1 LEVNVL
7 AAGLITFREGLE
19 AALIVGI
26 VLGYLKKAGH
36 PERRGIVWKAAAA
49 AVLLSVMAALGL
61 QWVGAEFEGRGEQIF
76 EGVVMFL
83 AAGLLTYM
91 ILWMRSQGQQIKMQL
106 EEETRQALNVGQS
119 WALFTLVFL
128 AVLREG
134 IETALFLSAAAFSSS
149 PVQTLIGGLLG
160 LAAAVMLAWLVFK
173 ASTRL
178 DLRQFF
184 SVTSLILIVF
194 AAGLV
199 ARGVHEF
206 QEVGLLPVVVEQ
218 VWDTNPIL
226 SEESFGGQVLQ
237 SLFGYNGNPSLLE
250 VFSYVGY
257 LLVAFWLVW
266 FRRTPFP
273 PDERAGGV
281 S

>member
-1 LEVNVL
+1 ML

-19 AALIVGI
+19 AALIMGI

-36 PERRGIVWKAAAA
+36 PEQKGIVWRAATA
-49 AVLLSVMAALGL
+49 AVLLSVLAALGL

-91 ILWMRSQGQQIKMQL
+91 ILWMRGQGQQVKLQL

-119 WALFTLVFL
+119 WALFTLAFL

-160 LAAAVMLAWLVFK
+160 LAAAVVLAWLVFK

-206 QEVGLLPVVVEQ
+206 QEAGLLPVVVEQ

-226 SEESFGGQVLQ
+226 SEESFGGEVLQ

-250 VFSYVGY
+250 VLSYVGY

-266 FRRTPFP
+266 LKRTPSP
-273 PDERAGGV
+273 PDAHAGV